1 MRVRACVCV
10 CVCMCAR
17 ACVCVRAR
25 ACVFVCAYVCAFV
38 CVCVL
43 ARGGKGQGSR
53 ITNMFNGC
61 LHSVVGLVGW
71 TGAMRGL
78 VPNHKMAANFRKKVL
93 RLVLKNFVPSS
104 SAPKVVAPKG
114 VVLLN
119 QPPIA
124 DKTPHISNFVLK
136 LETYLRVAQIPY
148 LNKFTF
154 KLSSKGKIPWIEYNG
169 QKIADSNFCIRF
181 LNEEFNVELDK
192 NLTASEK
199 AVAHA
204 VLTTVEENLYW

>member
-1 MRVRACVCV
+1 
-10 CVCMCAR
+10 
-17 ACVCVRAR
+17 
-25 ACVFVCAYVCAFV
+25 
-38 CVCVL
+38 
-43 ARGGKGQGSR
+43 
-53 ITNMFNGC
+53 MFNGC
-61 LHSVVGLVGW
+61 LRSVQKIRQRGNVQNDSSNSLTFRLVAFGW

-78 VPNHKMAANFRKKVL
+78 VPNHKMAANFRRTVR
-93 RLVLKNFVPSS
+93 RLVLKNFVPSI

-124 DKTPHISNFVLK
+124 DKTPHISNFAQK

-154 KLSSKGKIPWIEYNG
+154 KLSSKSKIPWIEYNG